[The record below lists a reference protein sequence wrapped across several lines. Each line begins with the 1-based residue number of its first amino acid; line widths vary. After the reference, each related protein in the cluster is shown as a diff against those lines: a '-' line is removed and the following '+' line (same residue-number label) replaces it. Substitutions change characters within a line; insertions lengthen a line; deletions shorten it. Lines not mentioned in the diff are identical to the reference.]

1 MCFFQKKKKPF
12 RFVCVC
18 CCFFFGKAKRRTSL
32 KAVSAIECVCWMGYF
47 FGKWLVYNIDF
58 MLSHSCIHLYMHF
71 QCVSPLHSLFLLSHC
86 LFFTFCRFCLSFSRP
101 LSFAWRLSYSKYEL
115 WTHFFG
121 CFFFGW
127 ILSISF
133 DVAASLIQME
143 YPHRKRENEMK
154 TTNGTTNKRT
164 EVGGR

>member
-1 MCFFQKKKKPF
+1 M
-12 RFVCVC
+12 CVC

-121 CFFFGW
+121 CFFFWLNFEHIIRCSCIFDSNG
-127 ILSISF
+127 ISTQKEGKW
-133 DVAASLIQME
+133 D
-143 YPHRKRENEMK
+143 ENNKWNDKQENRSGGKIRWEMNNN
-154 TTNGTTNKRT
+154 T
-164 EVGGR
+164 